1 MTNVQRDVDA
11 VNEYDFMLILLLL
24 FVCFISKSNVIFRY
38 VVRDVID
45 TLRRE
50 MQADEINT
58 APLDEL
64 KRLWRLKM

>member
-1 MTNVQRDVDA
+1 MTSAQRDVDA
-11 VNEYDFMLILLLL
+11 VNEYASIFT
-24 FVCFISKSNVIFRY
+24 CFPHSFHNIQSRY
-38 VVRDVID
+38 VVHHVID